1 MPRVVRIG
9 NRPLPGAPPTGFG
22 LLDEAS
28 DQSINPPVLVYLL
41 DADGT
46 FLMTEVND

>member
-1 MPRVVRIG
+1 MSHTVRIG
-9 NRPLPGAPPTGFG
+9 NRPLPGAPVAGTGI
-22 LLDEAS
+22 LDEAS
-28 DQSINPPVLVYLL
+28 DQSINPPVLIYLL